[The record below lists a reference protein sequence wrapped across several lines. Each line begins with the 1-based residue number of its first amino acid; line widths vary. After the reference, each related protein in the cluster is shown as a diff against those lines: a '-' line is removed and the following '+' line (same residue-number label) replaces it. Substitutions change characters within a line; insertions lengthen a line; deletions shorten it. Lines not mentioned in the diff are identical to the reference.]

1 MSRTQNIHVFKPVSN
16 RSEAH
21 QELNAFRRKQ
31 DTALGILFKDLLL
44 VITSDYITIFLNS
57 DQRRFL
63 GSVFGILR
71 T

>member
-31 DTALGILFKDLLL
+31 DTALGILFKDLHTFSYYFL
-44 VITSDYITIFLNS
+44 TSPISHF
-57 DQRRFL
+57 FK
-63 GSVFGILR
+63 
-71 T
+71 

>member
-44 VITSDYITIFLNS
+44 VIIF
-57 DQRRFL
+57 
-63 GSVFGILR
+63 
-71 T
+71 